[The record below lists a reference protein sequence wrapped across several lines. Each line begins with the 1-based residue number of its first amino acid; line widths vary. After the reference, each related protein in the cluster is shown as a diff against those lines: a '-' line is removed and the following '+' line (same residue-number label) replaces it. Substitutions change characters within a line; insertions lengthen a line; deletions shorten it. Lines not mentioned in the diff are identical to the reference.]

1 MDAELAR
8 FNMVEQ
14 QIRTWDVLDDR
25 VLDVISRVQREHYVP
40 EKYRELAFADIRI
53 PLSPDVDMMEPRL
66 EARILQ
72 SLNIHADDRVL
83 EIGTGSGY
91 LTACLAELADFV
103 VSYEMDAELHRQAG
117 YNLANGGYENIS
129 LRIGDAMELPVQLP
143 LNERFDIIVLTAS
156 LPMMDKRFHGLL
168 KADGRMFMIVGP
180 EPAMEALLIT
190 RVGAKEWAQESLFE
204 TELVPLT
211 NARVPSSFKL

>member
-25 VLDVISRVQREHYVP
+25 VLNLVSRVQRERYVP
-40 EKYRELAFADIRI
+40 EKYQELAFADMRL
-53 PLSPDVDMMEPRL
+53 PLSPEASMMEPKL

-72 SLNIHADDRVL
+72 SLDIREDSRVL

-91 LTACLAELADFV
+91 LTACLAELADSV
-103 VSYEMDAELHRQAG
+103 VSYEIDKSLHRRAG
-117 YNLANGGYENIS
+117 YNLADDGYENLS
-129 LRIGDAMELPVQLP
+129 LRIGDAMNLQ
-143 LNERFDIIVLTAS
+143 LNEQFDIIVLTGS
-156 LPMMDKRFHGLL
+156 LPIMDKRFHGLL
-168 KADGRMFMIVGP
+168 KIDGRMFMIVGE

-190 RVGAKEWAQESLFE
+190 RVGKKEWSRESLFE
-204 TELVPLT
+204 TELAPLI
-211 NARVPSSFKL
+211 NARAPSSFKL